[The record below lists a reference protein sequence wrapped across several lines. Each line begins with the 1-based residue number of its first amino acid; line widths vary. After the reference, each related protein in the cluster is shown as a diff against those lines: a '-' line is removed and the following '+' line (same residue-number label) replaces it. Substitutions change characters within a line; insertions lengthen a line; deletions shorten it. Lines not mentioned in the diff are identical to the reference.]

1 MLLLAGDA
9 SSICIFAVVVGCLAW
24 LDRWWVL
31 KLLLVHIMVC
41 SRISTP
47 FEGYTKKT
55 TGMPGMDGSG

>member
-41 SRISTP
+41 SRIFHSL
-47 FEGYTKKT
+47 
-55 TGMPGMDGSG
+55 